1 MKVLSTVLALA
12 VSLAIVGTLSAQER
26 KKGQRPERRPAAGGV
41 DLMRVFKGLDLSAEQ
56 VEKLKALMK
65 EYAPKYKAIAEKR
78 EKILTP
84 EQKKARAEARKEAIK
99 DKKSRREV
107 EEAGRA
113 AMNVTEEQKAA
124 MAEIRTEMQATYKEM
139 LAKGLE
145 YLTPEQREK
154 IKERLEHRGGN
165 RQHPKKGVQKN

>member
-1 MKVLSTVLALA
+1 MKVLTTVLALA
-12 VSLAIVGTLSAQER
+12 VSLAIVGTLSAQEK
-26 KKGQRPERRPAAGGV
+26 KKGKRPERPAAGKV
-41 DLMRVFKGLDLSAEQ
+41 DLMRVFRGLDLSAEQ

-99 DKKSRREV
+99 DKKTRREV

-113 AMNVTEEQKAA
+113 AMKITDEQKAA
-124 MAEIRTEMQATYKEM
+124 MAEVRKEMQATYKEM

-154 IKERLEHRGGN
+154 IKQRLENRGGKKP
-165 RQHPKKGVQKN
+165 QAKKGAAKN